1 MANITIRNGGDTVN
15 RDYNTVGDI
24 RRDAGLAAFLAIDFS
39 DVRVSVNNDDSDA
52 ADDTTLIAGD
62 TVNIRPRTH
71 TKG

>member
-1 MANITIRNGGDTVN
+1 MPNVTIRNGGDSVN

-24 RRDAGLAAFLAIDFS
+24 RRDNGLAAFLAIDFG
-39 DVRVSVNNDDSDA
+39 DVRISVNNDDSDA
-52 ADDTTLIAGD
+52 SDDTSLIAGD